1 MKHKARKQ
9 CCQIQTGN
17 AAGERKPQI
26 VRERGIKMNFKK
38 AFTLFAAGIMTAGMI
53 AGTGVP
59 AMAAEKIGEAA
70 AEEIALDDAGLT
82 RNDVTFD
89 RTEAGTE
96 HGAAVY
102 EIEFRTSSK
111 EYDYDISMADG
122 EIVSRGYD
130 LRNPSA
136 SGSQISEE
144 EAKQIALKDAGV
156 SESDADFTK
165 IENGTEDGIPVFEI
179 EFEDA
184 EREFD
189 YDVAK
194 AGGKILNYSETVK
207 TPACVAAAQKKE
219 AAASATGK
227 TGRDA
232 AIDAALD
239 HAGFSRDEVSA
250 LKCERG
256 HEDGREVYEV

>member
-1 MKHKARKQ
+1 
-9 CCQIQTGN
+9 
-17 AAGERKPQI
+17 
-26 VRERGIKMNFKK
+26 MNFKK

-136 SGSQISEE
+136 RKRRNRSHLRTQ
-144 EAKQIALKDAGV
+144 V
-156 SESDADFTK
+156 SVRAMPTSLRSRT
-165 IENGTEDGIPVFEI
+165 
-179 EFEDA
+179 
-184 EREFD
+184 
-189 YDVAK
+189 
-194 AGGKILNYSETVK
+194 
-207 TPACVAAAQKKE
+207 AQKTE
-219 AAASATGK
+219 FRYSRSSSRMQRESSTMMWPRQAARSST
-227 TGRDA
+227 T
-232 AIDAALD
+232 
-239 HAGFSRDEVSA
+239 
-250 LKCERG
+250 LKR
-256 HEDGREVYEV
+256 